1 MLNFFVKCCKCVKN
15 SINNFHIADV
25 LFFFY
30 IKDFEKLGGKYI
42 REEYLFEAISYKMS
56 KGNVLIH
63 GNQYP
68 VIVREFKGG
77 GARVMD
83 ILDED
88 IEKYPNQNAVMDF
101 YNDGVLRNKNGVI
114 RFVIWR
120 SLIQYFIIFIEL
132 INTFCLW
139 KACNSYL
146 QNAIGISVIK
156 AVLPLVTLMVCIVF
170 YRKTHSY

>member
-77 GARVMD
+77 RKGR
-83 ILDED
+83 
-88 IEKYPNQNAVMDF
+88 
-101 YNDGVLRNKNGVI
+101 NGV
-114 RFVIWR
+114 
-120 SLIQYFIIFIEL
+120 
-132 INTFCLW
+132 
-139 KACNSYL
+139 KATTEES
-146 QNAIGISVIK
+146 STTTR
-156 AVLPLVTLMVCIVF
+156 PL
-170 YRKTHSY
+170 REHSPLTETVSPVSSDSRTKWSKSNKK

>member
-1 MLNFFVKCCKCVKN
+1 MLKFLSKCCKCVKN
-15 SINNFHIADV
+15 SINNFCIVDV

-56 KGNVLIH
+56 KGNVVIN
-63 GNQYP
+63 GREYP

-88 IEKYPNQNAVMDF
+88 MEKIPNQNAVMDF
-101 YNDGVLRNKNGVI
+101 YNDGILRNKNGVGW
-114 RFVIWR
+114 FVIKR
-120 SLIQYFIIFIEL
+120 SLIQYFIIFTEL
-132 INTFCLW
+132 ISTFCLW
-139 KACNSYL
+139 KAFNSYI
-146 QNAIGISVIK
+146 QNAADISVIK
-156 AVLPLVTLMVCIVF
+156 AVLAVVTLMVCIVF